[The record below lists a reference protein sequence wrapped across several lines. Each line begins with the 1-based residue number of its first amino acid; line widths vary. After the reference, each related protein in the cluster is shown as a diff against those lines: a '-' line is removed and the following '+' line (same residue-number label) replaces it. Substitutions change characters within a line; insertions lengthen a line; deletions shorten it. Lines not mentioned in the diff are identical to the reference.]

1 MSGFSF
7 LPDHFLVVSPS
18 LVFAS
23 SSSSSLG
30 FFGACL
36 KMGKKILLVGGGGRE
51 HALAWKIAQS
61 PLLEK
66 LYCAPG
72 NAGIAQLAEC
82 VAIDGEDLPA
92 VKQFVLAKG
101 IDLVVI
107 GPEGPLV
114 AGLAD
119 VLREAGVAV
128 FGPSKAAAAIE
139 GSKSFMKGLFAKYN
153 IPTAKHKVF
162 TEPEAALDYIRQQG
176 APIVV
181 KTSGLAA
188 GKGAIVCQ
196 TLDAAYTAVRQIM
209 VDRVFGSAGDE
220 VVIEEFLA
228 GEELSFIAFVDGE
241 NVLPLAGSQDH
252 KAVGEGDSGL
262 NTGGMGAYSP
272 APVLTEALHRQV
284 IDEVMIPTVRAMA
297 AEGRPFKGVLY
308 AGLMVDQGKMK
319 VLEFNARFGDPETQ
333 PLLMRMQ
340 SDIVPLMEASATGSL
355 AGLTIEWDSRSALC
369 VVMAAGGYP
378 GSYAKGQSIS
388 GLQAAA
394 VLEDV
399 AVFHAGTQLVGE
411 QVVTAGGR
419 VLGVTALGDG
429 VKAAQR
435 QAYAGVDK
443 IQWDDAYCRRDI
455 GYRAVAREEK

>member
-1 MSGFSF
+1 
-7 LPDHFLVVSPS
+7 
-18 LVFAS
+18 
-23 SSSSSLG
+23 
-30 FFGACL
+30 
-36 KMGKKILLVGGGGRE
+36 MGKKILLVGAGGRE

-66 LYCAPG
+66 LYCLPG

-82 VAIDGEDLPA
+82 VAIDGDDLDA
-92 VKQFVLAKG
+92 IKDFALKKK
-101 IDLVVI
+101 IDLAVI
-107 GPEGPLV
+107 GPEVPLV
-114 AGLAD
+114 AGLSD
-119 VLREAGVAV
+119 VLRDAGIDV

-153 IPTAKHKVF
+153 IPTAKHRVF
-162 TEPEAALDYIRQQG
+162 TEAQEALAYVQAEG

-196 TLDAAYTAVRQIM
+196 TVAEAQDAVKRIMLDRE
-209 VDRVFGSAGDE
+209 FGDAGDE
-220 VVIEEFLA
+220 VVVEGFLA

-252 KAVGEGDSGL
+252 KAVGEGDTGP

-272 APVLTEALHRQV
+272 APLLTPALHQQV

-308 AGLMVDQGKMK
+308 AGLMVDRGEIK

-333 PLLMRMQ
+333 PLLMRMK
-340 SDIVPLMEASATGSL
+340 SDIVPLMQASASGSL
-355 AGLTIEWDSRSALC
+355 AGLTIEWDPRTALC

-378 GSYAKGQSIS
+378 GSYDKGLPIG
-388 GLQAAA
+388 GLEDAAA
-394 VLEDV
+394 MDDV
-399 AVFHAGTQLVGE
+399 AVFHAGTKFSVDGSQIT
-411 QVVTAGGR
+411 TAGGR

-429 VKAAQR
+429 VVAAQKL
-435 QAYAGVDK
+435 AYAAVDK
-443 IQWDDAYCRRDI
+443 INWDNAYCRRDI

>member
-1 MSGFSF
+1 M
-7 LPDHFLVVSPS
+7 
-18 LVFAS
+18 A
-23 SSSSSLG
+23 
-30 FFGACL
+30 
-36 KMGKKILLVGGGGRE
+36 KKILLVGGGGRE
-51 HALAWKIAQS
+51 HALAWKISQS

-72 NAGIAQLAEC
+72 NAGIAALAEC
-82 VAIDGEDLPA
+82 IDIDGEDL
-92 VKQFVLAKG
+92 VGIKQFVLDNG

-119 VLREAGVAV
+119 VLREVGVDV

-139 GSKSFMKGLFAKYN
+139 GSKSFMKGLFAKYH
-153 IPTAKHKVF
+153 IPTAKHQVF
-162 TEPEAALDYIRQQG
+162 TEVGPALDYVRAQG

-196 TLDAAYTAVRQIM
+196 SLAEAEEAVNRLM
-209 VDRVFGSAGDE
+209 VEREFGSAGDE
-220 VVIEEFLA
+220 VVIEDFLA

-252 KAVGEGDSGL
+252 KAVGEGDTGP

-272 APVLTEALHRQV
+272 APILTPKLHDQV
-284 IDEVMIPTVRAMA
+284 IQQVMMPTVKAMA
-297 AEGRPFKGVLY
+297 AEGRPFQGVLY
-308 AGLMVDQGKMK
+308 AGLMVDRGEMK

-333 PLLMRMQ
+333 PLLMRMK
-340 SDIVPLMEASATGSL
+340 SDIVPLMLASASGSL
-355 AGLTIEWDSRSALC
+355 AGMEIEWDARTALC

-378 GSYAKGQSIS
+378 GPYGKGTPIL
-388 GLQAAA
+388 GLEAAGEM
-394 VLEDV
+394 EDV
-399 AVFHAGTQLVGE
+399 AVFHAGTRRDGD

-429 VKAAQR
+429 VVAAQKR
-435 QAYAGVDK
+435 AYAAVDQINWK
-443 IQWDDAYCRRDI
+443 QAYCRRDI
-455 GYRAVAREEK
+455 GYRAVAREER

>member
-1 MSGFSF
+1 MDIDFIVGFS
-7 LPDHFLVVSPS
+7 LN
-18 LVFAS
+18 
-23 SSSSSLG
+23 
-30 FFGACL
+30 
-36 KMGKKILLVGGGGRE
+36 MGMKILLVGGGGRE
-51 HALAWKIAQS
+51 HALAWKIVQS

-82 VAIDGEDLPA
+82 VAIDGEDLEA
-92 VKQFVLAKG
+92 IKGFVLAKK

-119 VLREAGVAV
+119 VLRDSGVDV
-128 FGPSKAAAAIE
+128 FGPSKRAAAIE

-153 IPTAKHKVF
+153 IPTAKYKVF
-162 TEPEAALDYIRQQG
+162 TEPEGAMEYVREQG

-196 TLDAAYTAVRQIM
+196 TLDEALDAVKRLM
-209 VDRVFGSAGDE
+209 LDREFGAAGDE
-220 VVIEEFLA
+220 VVVEEFLA

-252 KAVGEGDSGL
+252 KAVGEGDTGP

-272 APVLTEALHRQV
+272 ASILTVDLHQQV
-284 IDEVMIPTVRAMA
+284 IDEVMIPTVAAMA

-308 AGLMVDQGKMK
+308 AGLMINNGELK

-333 PLLMRMQ
+333 PLLMRMK
-340 SDIVPLMEASATGSL
+340 SDIVPLMQASASGSL
-355 AGLTIEWDSRSALC
+355 AGVEIEWDSRTALC
-369 VVMAAGGYP
+369 VVLAAGGYP
-378 GSYAKGQSIS
+378 GSYAKGLPIS
-388 GLQAAA
+388 GLEAAGD
-394 VLEDV
+394 LEDV
-399 AVFHAGTQLVGE
+399 AVFHAGTKFDDLDAA

-429 VKAAQR
+429 VVAAQSL
-435 QAYAGVDK
+435 AYAAVDK
-443 IQWDDAYCRRDI
+443 ISWDNSYCRRDI
-455 GYRAVAREEK
+455 GYRAVARGDK